1 MARKLTD
8 AQEKRLAEMYASGDY
23 SVAEIMREFD
33 VARVTAHRIAK
44 RHGVV
49 FPTGRRPVTFT
60 EGQIAEMVR
69 RAENN
74 ESQASIAE
82 AFGTSQ
88 CKVSKLMRSRGVVSS
103 QGRSRLGDK
112 HPSWKGGRYVSP
124 EGYVSVYLAGDDPLA
139 EMRQTGG
146 YVLEHRLVMAR
157 SLGRPLLPTENVHHV
172 NGVRDD
178 NRLENLELWSRPQ
191 PSGVRVS
198 DSGHCP
204 TCSCRMDD

>member
-1 MARKLTD
+1 MTRKLTD
-8 AQEKRLAEMYASGDY
+8 VDEKRVAEMYAAGNH

-33 VARVTAHRIAK
+33 VGRSTAHRIAK

-49 FPTGRRPVTFT
+49 FPVGRHPVTFT
-60 EGQIAEMVR
+60 EEQIAEMVR
-69 RAENN
+69 RAENS

-88 CKVSKLMRSRGVVSS
+88 SKVSNLMRSRGVVSS

-112 HPSWKGGRYVSP
+112 HHSWKGGRYVSP
-124 EGYVSVYLAGDDPLA
+124 QGYVSVYLAIDDPLA
-139 EMRQTGG
+139 EMRQAHS

-157 SLGRPLLPTENVHHV
+157 SLGRPLERHENVHHV

-178 NRLENLELWSRPQ
+178 NRLENLELWVRSQ
-191 PSGVRVS
+191 PKGVRAKDVRCCE
-198 DSGHCP
+198 GC
-204 TCSCRMDD
+204 TCNV